1 MRTVEYYKANEVE
14 QALKVDADDRNEFGA
29 SHNYE
34 IRIGDEGPTVAKMN
48 FQNGPV
54 LESGINGMTNESLL
68 AVIIDRLD
76 GFLSGKFPS
85 RETAVAKT
93 KCEEA
98 LMWLNKRSHD
108 RLARGVE
115 GHYKA

>member
-14 QALKVDADDRNEFGA
+14 RAIKITADDRDESGA
-29 SHNYE
+29 SHDYE
-34 IRIGDEGPTVAKMN
+34 LFVDGQRADTKIHFQKGPIA
-48 FQNGPV
+48 
-54 LESGINGMTNESLL
+54 EAGINGLTNESLL
-68 AVIIDRLD
+68 AVVIDRLD

-98 LMWLNKRSHD
+98 LMWLNKRTHD

-115 GHYKA
+115 GQNKA